1 MSGKFTY
8 RNQPKRFSLYSF
20 YAKLNKTKIVELLD
34 KDGNTPYDSDAM
46 RNSVWEYAASLYKD
60 ITDIGH
66 TLSYHDSDNI
76 GPDSVPQ
83 KNEDTFVEYNNLK
96 KSLYS
101 LSDLNSIDNAE
112 NTITSGFQRKYY
124 TVPTSDSDGTIR
136 HTNILLFL
144 KSHLDRWLTYDSF
157 ERFKLT
163 SRIMDNLDV
172 DSDLRSRYTDNFLK
186 SVEEDSDLARRV
198 VELYSNVMQTDSEV
212 RNEVLH
218 TAITALSGLTPGGDS
233 DAARALTEVISGVY
247 ETDSDVRNEFG
258 DHILLSLQNDSDQQ
272 TELGDILSSTEI
284 PLIQAI
290 DLYARAILPKPP
302 EPSTFVP
309 GTTSIIR
316 GETSNAQGKQSFY
329 VDVSHALGGNP
340 DTTPISTPPYYGG
353 AGVKIAYMEL
363 AGDFNSPSTEYL
375 DITIEGDSDG
385 AGNIQNNAYD
395 LQNVIYT
402 GHQDD
407 VFRRA
412 ILNYND
418 GTPTYENFNFT
429 NYLIVDSTGAIGGLP
444 GNVYLKINTYVG
456 VGVDTF
462 PFTSDPLGSQTR
474 FKLKIIFDSDSIVSS
489 SATGPAPT
497 GTIGDT
503 NTRWSYGN
511 FSTTRTDDL
520 ILNNIQASQVVT
532 VSSDSESRL
541 VGSNNLKFT
550 SDSDNPLLYN
560 GLRHIAIDSDT
571 FYRLLIDNQS
581 AYTLDSD
588 SVAGVI
594 SETPVKSEIGWPIGQ
609 VGDVYVID
617 RKIPDSE
624 VLTVFDSDNLSD
636 YFAPSHGTLLNWA
649 TNGTYGPTITMWS
662 NPGSNDFR
670 EANTTKAGGFVGHW
684 EIEYSMGGYGFHG
697 FSMFPTSAAAE
708 ASNEWLYTQP
718 GGTYSHVQNI
728 NIPNYVHFTTFFVFG
743 HQATSG
749 LASVYA
755 SVSGTGGAYAQP
767 QVNGTNPIAQWYG
780 APYPLFFRIGRDR
793 EDRVYVRIRG
803 GGYSGTENDLSPK
816 YYVDATTKNLSTSTY
831 NAVTISG
838 GIQFGWGN
846 YDMGPAEVIANISL
860 TNTTYS
866 SNYVN
871 SIETKKLMFTSDKVT
886 NTAPELARALG
897 DTVTKQQVFNTWYRI
912 SHQYTG
918 GGTPGTFTYP
928 ANASEQNSWA
938 FDAAN
943 DVIYTTANT
952 TTFCGFISSD
962 TYDDFTFNSKVNAPY
977 AAVGSNNDD
986 DSIIS
991 IVGFVTEGIYGQA
1004 GYREHTL
1011 SLVRTHGGFPM
1022 ISQGGPNVTWCL
1034 VYNYN
1039 QDDNRLL
1046 VNKSSSAPIATSPW
1060 ANSPH
1065 GSKLFIRRKGDS
1077 IVAYCSQMNDSTHTL
1092 DSDTEIAWDLAS
1104 DSDTLKFRGPVK
1116 YGYGAHSQ
1124 NGSYWSDIF
1133 FKPDVGQYLHH
1144 VPAGTLGSVGGSIY
1158 AYDPDTTSW
1167 VQDSDLTVDNTV
1179 GHRFLHNT
1187 STKKT
1192 FYNNSI
1198 DDKIYDVMTAGKFT
1212 DVMRLPPLATAP
1224 ASPVVGM
1231 FAVADKTN
1239 WDPTSSSGSI
1249 PYIVYYDGSI
1259 WKALNLA

>member
-8 RNQPKRFSLYSF
+8 RNQPKRFTLYSF

-34 KDGNTPYDSDAM
+34 KDGNTPFDSDAM

-60 ITDIGH
+60 ITDIGQMV
-66 TLSYHDSDNI
+66 SYHDSDSI
-76 GPDSVPQ
+76 GPGTIPVKD
-83 KNEDTFVEYNNLK
+83 EATFIAYKGLN

-101 LSDLNSIDNAE
+101 LDNFYSIDNTE
-112 NTITSGFQRKYY
+112 NTITSGFERKYY

-136 HTNILLFL
+136 HTNILSFL
-144 KSHLDRWLTYDSF
+144 KSHLDRWLRYDSF
-157 ERFKLT
+157 ERFKIT

-212 RNEVLH
+212 RNEILR

-233 DAARALTEVISGVY
+233 DAARAITEVISSVY
-247 ETDSDVRNEFG
+247 ETDSEVRNEFG

-290 DLYARAILPKPP
+290 DLITRNLLPM
-302 EPSTFVP
+302 
-309 GTTSIIR
+309 
-316 GETSNAQGKQSFY
+316 
-329 VDVSHALGGNP
+329 D
-340 DTTPISTPPYYGG
+340 
-353 AGVKIAYMEL
+353 
-363 AGDFNSPSTEYL
+363 GD
-375 DITIEGDSDG
+375 
-385 AGNIQNNAYD
+385 
-395 LQNVIYT
+395 
-402 GHQDD
+402 
-407 VFRRA
+407 
-412 ILNYND
+412 
-418 GTPTYENFNFT
+418 
-429 NYLIVDSTGAIGGLP
+429 
-444 GNVYLKINTYVG
+444 
-456 VGVDTF
+456 
-462 PFTSDPLGSQTR
+462 GS
-474 FKLKIIFDSDSIVSS
+474 
-489 SATGPAPT
+489 
-497 GTIGDT
+497 GTIGDSDQ
-503 NTRWSYGN
+503 RWARAN
-511 FSTTRTDDL
+511 LTKIKVDNL
-520 ILNNIQASQVVT
+520 KPNNIQSSQVVT
-532 VSSDSESRL
+532 ITSDSESRL
-541 VGSNNLKFT
+541 IGSDNLKFLAN
-550 SDSDNPLLYN
+550 DSDNPLLYK

-571 FYRLLIDNQS
+571 FFRLLIENES

-624 VLTVFDSDNLSD
+624 ILVVYDSDNVSNLG
-636 YFAPSHGTLLNWA
+636 FAPSHGTLLNWT

-684 EIEYSMGGYGFHG
+684 EIEFAIGGYGWHG

-718 GGTYSHVQNI
+718 GGTYSHIQNI
-728 NIPNYVHFTTFFVFG
+728 NIPDYVMFTTYFANG
-743 HQATSG
+743 HQATTG
-749 LASVYA
+749 LANVAA
-755 SVSGTGGAYAQP
+755 SVSGTTGAVANP
-767 QVNGTNPIAQWYG
+767 QVNGTNPTAQWYG
-780 APYPLFFRIGRDR
+780 AAYPLYYRIGRDR

-803 GGYSGTENDLSPK
+803 QGIAGTENDLSPK
-816 YYVDATTKNLSTSTY
+816 YYVNATTKALSTSTY

-846 YDMGPAEVIANISL
+846 YDMGAPEVIANISL

-897 DTVTKQQVFNTWYRI
+897 DTVTKAQVFNTWYRI
-912 SHQYTG
+912 SHRWNG

-962 TYDDFTFNSKVNAPY
+962 TYDDFTFNSIVNAPY
-977 AAVGSNNDD
+977 AAVGSNSDD

-991 IVGFVTEGIYGQA
+991 IVGFVTEGIYGQP

-1011 SLVRTHGGFPM
+1011 SLVRTHGGFPLT
-1022 ISQGGPNVTWCL
+1022 SQGLPNVTWCL

-1046 VNKSSSAPIATSPW
+1046 IDKSSSAPIATSPW
-1060 ANSPH
+1060 ANSAH
-1065 GSKLFIRRKGDS
+1065 GSKLFIRRKGDL
-1077 IVAYCSQMNDSTHTL
+1077 ITAYCSQMNDSTHTL
-1092 DSDTEIAWDLAS
+1092 DSDTEIIWNLAS

-1212 DVMRLPPLATAP
+1212 DVMRLPPLASAP

-1231 FAVADKTN
+1231 VAMADLTN
-1239 WDPTSSSGSI
+1239 WDPSSSTGTGPYPVFYNGSSWL
-1249 PYIVYYDGSI
+1249 YF
-1259 WKALNLA
+1259 NLA